1 MALLGAVFEAALG
14 AVLGAVLDAVVG
26 VALGATCAAAV
37 LTNAIKDNDSV
48 KR

>member
-1 MALLGAVFEAALG
+1 MFEAA
-14 AVLGAVLDAVVG
+14 LGAVLDAVVG
-26 VALGATCAAAV
+26 VVLGATCAAAL

>member
-1 MALLGAVFEAALG
+1 M
-14 AVLGAVLDAVVG
+14 AVLGAVLDAALGVVLG
-26 VALGATCAAAV
+26 AVPDIALGATCAAAM